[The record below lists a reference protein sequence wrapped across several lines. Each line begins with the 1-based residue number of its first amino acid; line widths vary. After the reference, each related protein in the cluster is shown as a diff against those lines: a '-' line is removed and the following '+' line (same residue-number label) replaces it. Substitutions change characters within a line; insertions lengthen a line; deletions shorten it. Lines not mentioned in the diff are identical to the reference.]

1 MKNRLIIIAAALVA
15 VLAMALPA
23 GAASPAPAPRAVQ
36 CPKGKLVVNVTEK
49 VANDLGYAS
58 YYNDPNGL
66 TFAIQ
71 DYNRL
76 IKAWEVGPGSYCTE
90 VKYEGSFVT
99 VAGASPGGT
108 DPNIAAGI
116 TGRLKGSYVATFSL
130 APNPSPVWSPRGNI
144 GSIDNACNPDTFDC
158 PGYVNWVAVF
168 FNGYP
173 GDFAFQSHDFQYS
186 TAKNGTFLQHLET
199 FEGDITD
206 GVGPSNKVSAAPDAG
221 TIASLGKGDIKTR
234 P

>member
-1 MKNRLIIIAAALVA
+1 MKNRLIMIAAALVA
-15 VLAMALPA
+15 VLALALPA
-23 GAASPAPAPRAVQ
+23 AAARQAPSAVQ

-58 YYNDPNGL
+58 YYNDLSGL
-66 TFAIQ
+66 TFAMQ

-76 IKAWEVGPGSYCTE
+76 IKAWEVGPGSYCAE

-99 VAGASPGGT
+99 VAGASPGST
-108 DPNIAAGI
+108 DPSIAAGI

-144 GSIDNACNPDTFDC
+144 GSLDYACDPDTFDC
-158 PGYVNWVAVF
+158 PGYVNWVEVF

-173 GDFAFQSHDFQYS
+173 GDFVYQSHDFQYS
-186 TAKNGTFLQHLET
+186 TAKNGTFFQQLET

-206 GVGPSNKVSAAPDAG
+206 GVGPSSKVSAAPDAG
-221 TIASLGKGDIKTR
+221 TIASLGKGDSKTR